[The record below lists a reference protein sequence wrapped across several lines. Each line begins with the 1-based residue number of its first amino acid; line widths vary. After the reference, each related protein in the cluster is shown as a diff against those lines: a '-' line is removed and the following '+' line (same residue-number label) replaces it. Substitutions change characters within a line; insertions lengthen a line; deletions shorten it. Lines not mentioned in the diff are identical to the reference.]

1 MKTLV
6 QAQNLVAIPEALA
19 SRLGIRPGT
28 QLDWQEAA
36 QGDALMVRVLPDY
49 ASLAA
54 SLLGAGRSHLKPGA
68 DPIGDLIRERSEED
82 TSLSQSL

>member
-1 MKTLV
+1 
-6 QAQNLVAIPEALA
+6 
-19 SRLGIRPGT
+19 
-28 QLDWQEAA
+28 
-36 QGDALMVRVLPDY
+36 MVRVLPDY
-49 ASLAA
+49 AALAA